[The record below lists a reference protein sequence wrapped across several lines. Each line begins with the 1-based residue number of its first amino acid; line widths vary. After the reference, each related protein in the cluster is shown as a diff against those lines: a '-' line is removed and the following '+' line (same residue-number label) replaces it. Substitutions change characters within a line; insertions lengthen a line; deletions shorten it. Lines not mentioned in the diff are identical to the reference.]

1 MADTRNRPFSDPVMQ
16 ALAACLCRHARSGET
31 VTVGYSGGLDSTVLL
46 HASNHHAADAGLRLS
61 ALHVHHG
68 LSPNADAWA
77 DSCGRVCEQL
87 GIPLIVRRVE
97 VPARSGEGIEAAARR
112 LRHKALAE
120 HSADWILL
128 AHHADDQAE
137 TVLHNLLRG
146 SGVRGAAA
154 MAEARGRILRPL
166 LGLGRDELE
175 AYAGSRGLSW
185 VDDESNFDLRYTRNF
200 LRREILPAIKARFP
214 RAGEHLAAAATHF
227 GEAEGLLDDLAALDL
242 GTRRPEFPLP
252 LALLRQLSDARARN
266 LLRAMLAWHKLQ
278 PPDERRLREFVRQL
292 RTAANDRHPRL
303 DLAPYSLWCEA
314 GSLHLKLPG

>member
-1 MADTRNRPFSDPVMQ
+1 MADTRNKPFTDTVMQ
-16 ALAACLCRHARSGET
+16 ALAACLSRHARSGET

-46 HASNHHAADAGLRLS
+46 HAANRHAAGAGLSLS

-77 DSCGRVCEQL
+77 DSCRRVCEQFS
-87 GIPLIVRRVE
+87 IPLIVGRVA

-112 LRHKALAE
+112 LRHKAFAE

-154 MAEARGRILRPL
+154 MPEARGRILRPL
-166 LGLGRDELE
+166 LGLGRGMLE
-175 AYAGSRGLSW
+175 AYAESQGLAW
-185 VDDESNFDLRYTRNF
+185 VDDESNADLHYTRNF
-200 LRREILPAIKARFP
+200 LRREILPAIEARFP
-214 RAGEHLAAAATHF
+214 RAGEQLAAAATHF
-227 GEAEGLLDDLAALDL
+227 GEAETLLDELAALDL
-242 GTRRPEFPLP
+242 GTCRPEFPLP
-252 LALLRQLSDARARN
+252 LALLRHLSDTRTRN

-292 RTAANDRHPRL
+292 RTAGNDRHPRL
-303 DLAPYSLWCEA
+303 DLVPYSLWCAA
-314 GSLHLKLPG
+314 GSLHLKMPG

>member
-1 MADTRNRPFSDPVMQ
+1 MQ

-137 TVLHNLLRG
+137 
-146 SGVRGAAA
+146 
-154 MAEARGRILRPL
+154 
-166 LGLGRDELE
+166 
-175 AYAGSRGLSW
+175 
-185 VDDESNFDLRYTRNF
+185 
-200 LRREILPAIKARFP
+200 ARFP
-214 RAGEHLAAAATHF
+214 RAGEQLAAAATHF
-227 GEAEGLLDDLAALDL
+227 GETEGLLDDLATLDL

-266 LLRAMLAWHKLQ
+266 LLRAMLAWHTLQ
-278 PPDERRLREFVRQL
+278 APDERRLREFVRQL
-292 RTAANDRHPRL
+292 RTAGNDRHPRL
-303 DLAPYSLWCEA
+303 DLAPYSLWCAA